1 MSSLSTT
8 PSKRTGMERVLVSC
22 AGAFSPL
29 ASSSVEMISS
39 GLSESHSIPRQER
52 TSAGNLYGLA
62 VDARMILRLSPLS
75 SIYFLAQPRPT
86 AVCGS
91 VRYPVSSKVDLI
103 TSAVSVS
110 EQKYPGRLR
119 VSAQARRREPCICPF
134 RRAHSCRRTQ
144 ETDRRLH
151 REAVRDCL
159 KRECPSKGTWS
170 CGIRV
175 CGRMSPLSMKSVSTQ
190 FEFEAQTSRRSGSPI
205 RLARYAAKMLPKF
218 PVGTQTSICSPL
230 RMTPLFSRSQ

>member
-1 MSSLSTT
+1 MHVTVPKLLNFRKLRLSCRRCQRHRQ
-8 PSKRTGMERVLVSC
+8 SVHGMERVLVSC

-29 ASSSVEMISS
+29 DSSSVEMISS

-62 VDARMILRLSPLS
+62 VDARMTLRLSPLS

-91 VRYPVSSKVDLI
+91 VRYPVSSKVRSDNLGMFRFRSRNI
-103 TSAVSVS
+103 
-110 EQKYPGRLR
+110 PGRLR
-119 VSAQARRREPCICPF
+119 VSAQARRREPCIRPF

-170 CGIRV
+170 CRIRV
-175 CGRMSPLSMKSVSTQ
+175 CGRI
-190 FEFEAQTSRRSGSPI
+190 RRF
-205 RLARYAAKMLPKF
+205 R
-218 PVGTQTSICSPL
+218 
-230 RMTPLFSRSQ
+230 